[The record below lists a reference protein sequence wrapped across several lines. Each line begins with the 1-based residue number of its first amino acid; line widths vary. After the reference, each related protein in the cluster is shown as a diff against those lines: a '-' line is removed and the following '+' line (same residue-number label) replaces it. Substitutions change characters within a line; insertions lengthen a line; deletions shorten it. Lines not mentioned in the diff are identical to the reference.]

1 MTFEKI
7 ISKEKQIM
15 ILFLGEQ
22 ITLQDCSQQE
32 TSGKRETRYVR
43 GKGVMLRKLVLKL
56 HFKIS
61 FV

>member
-1 MTFEKI
+1 MTFEKF

-15 ILFLGEQ
+15 NLFLGEQ

-43 GKGVMLRKLVLKL
+43 GKRSDVEETCP
-56 HFKIS
+56 
-61 FV
+61 